1 MTKILVIDDDGA
13 IRQLLKLILENEGFQ
28 VFEAEDGVEGLR
40 VLENEVVDLVITD
53 VLMPEKDGLA
63 VIKELQKT
71 HPTMRV
77 IALSGGGM
85 TLSAETSLFVA
96 RRMGAFESLAKPF
109 TKDEVLHLV
118 NKVLANGSSAG

>member
-1 MTKILVIDDDGA
+1 MTRILVIDDDGA
-13 IRQLLKLILENEGFQ
+13 IRQLLKLILENEGYKIL
-28 VFEAEDGVEGLR
+28 EAEDGVEGLR
-40 VLENEVVDLVITD
+40 ILNSDAVDLVITD

-63 VIKELQKT
+63 VIKELQRT

-109 TKDEVLHLV
+109 TKDEVLSLV
-118 NKVLANGSSAG
+118 RKVLAAEVNPY